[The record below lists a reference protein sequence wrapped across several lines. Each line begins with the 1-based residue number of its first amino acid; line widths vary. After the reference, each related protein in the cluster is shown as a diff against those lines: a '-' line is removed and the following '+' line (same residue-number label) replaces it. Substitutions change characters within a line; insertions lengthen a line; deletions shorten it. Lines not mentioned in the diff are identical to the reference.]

1 MALFE
6 IHNDGLVPVA
16 ASTFAAVNMRER
28 DDMQRLLRANIGMLD
43 GADADGEPSL
53 MVLAEEYGQWDGA
66 ARRID
71 LLCLDRDANL
81 VVVEIKRTE
90 DGGHMELQALRYAAM
105 VSAMTFERAVEA
117 HRDFLKTTG
126 DDSDAEGGDEDS
138 AEADIL
144 NFLGWDEPDEDA
156 FGNDVAIVLVSA
168 GFSTEITTCVLW
180 LGERGIDIRCIRL
193 TPHQHGE
200 KVLLDVRQIVPLPE
214 AADYQIKFREKA
226 TAKRKGRAKSAGYT
240 TYDMTL
246 DGQTKEWLSKRALM
260 FATVSACIENGAT
273 PESIDDAI
281 PVNESYWL
289 SIEGQHD
296 QQSFE
301 DAMTS
306 MLDSSGEPHRTS
318 RWFTEND
325 QLFHLDGKTWALW
338 FHWTTWAP
346 DVARTLAARHL
357 GDRCTITE
365 SGGG

>member
-16 ASTFAAVNMRER
+16 ASTFEAVNMRER
-28 DDMQRLLRANIGMLD
+28 QDIQRLLRANIGMLD
-43 GADADGEPSL
+43 GADGDGEPSL

-117 HRDFLKTTG
+117 YRAFLKATG
-126 DDSDAEGGDEDS
+126 DDRDAEGGDADA

-156 FGNDVAIVLVSA
+156 FGNDVSIVLVSA

-180 LGERGIDIRCIRL
+180 LGERGIDICCVRL
-193 TPHQHGE
+193 TPHRHGE
-200 KVLLDVRQIVPLPE
+200 TIILDVQQIVPLPE
-214 AADYQIKFREKA
+214 ASDYQTKFREKE
-226 TAKRKGRAKSAGYT
+226 TAKRTKRKSNVDFT
-240 TYDMTL
+240 KYDFSL
-246 DGQTKEWLSKRALM
+246 DGEEKERLPKRWLIYHAV
-260 FATVSACIENGAT
+260 AACIAEGVSPETIAQDLPQGMSQWLIVPGEHDEVSFAGQAAKMRTARGAHY
-273 PESIDDAI
+273 
-281 PVNESYWL
+281 N
-289 SIEGQHD
+289 
-296 QQSFE
+296 
-301 DAMTS
+301 MK
-306 MLDSSGEPHRTS
+306 
-318 RWFTEND
+318 RWFTGDDE
-325 QLFHLDGKTWALW
+325 LFHINGKTYAFRNQWGRR
-338 FHWTTWAP
+338 AP
-346 DVARTLAARHL
+346 IAAQTLATKHL

-365 SGGG
+365 SSG